1 MAAPKKPAK
10 HPGGRPSKLTP
21 EVIQK
26 LEYAFSIGASV
37 NEACLYADIGRSTFF
52 EWQQD
57 NPKLADRFETLRDN
71 PIFVARESVYK
82 GIKRDP
88 KLALD
93 FLGRKAKKEFGTNVD
108 ITTDGKALPTPILG
122 GATKQVIEDAKD
134 ERTDSSV

>member
-21 EVIQK
+21 EVVQK

-52 EWQQD
+52 EWQQA
-57 NPKLADRFETLRDN
+57 NPKLADRFDALRDT
-71 PIFVARESVYK
+71 PIFIARESVVK

-93 FLGRKAKKEFGTNVD
+93 FLGRKAKKEFGNNVD
-108 ITTDGKALPTPILG
+108 ITTDGKELPAPILG
-122 GATKQVIEDAKD
+122 GLTVKAND
-134 ERTDSSV
+134 EQDGQKDSSS